1 MIFEGR
7 KLHFSKNEAP
17 SSLVHTSGILIT
29 RWESTKLG
37 KGVEKQ
43 LRDSLGKTVYQTK
56 IRKNVSLAEAPY
68 EAQDIVTYSPK
79 SNGAQDYLAF
89 TEELIESM
97 NH

>member
-1 MIFEGR
+1 M
-7 KLHFSKNEAP
+7 
-17 SSLVHTSGILIT
+17 
-29 RWESTKLG
+29 
-37 KGVEKQ
+37 EKQ

-68 EAQDIVTYSPK
+68 EAQDIVTYAPK

-89 TEELIESM
+89 AEELIESM

>member
-1 MIFEGR
+1 M
-7 KLHFSKNEAP
+7 
-17 SSLVHTSGILIT
+17 
-29 RWESTKLG
+29 
-37 KGVEKQ
+37 
-43 LRDSLGKTVYQTK
+43 RDSLGKTVYQTK

-89 TEELIESM
+89 TDELIESM

>member
-1 MIFEGR
+1 MINNFIVMVKKR
-7 KLHFSKNEAP
+7 LNANAHI
-17 SSLVHTSGILIT
+17 SGILIT

-43 LRDSLGKTVYQTK
+43 LRDSLGDVVYQTK

-68 EAQDIVTYSPK
+68 EAKDIVTYSPK

-89 TEELIESM
+89 TEELLERM
-97 NH
+97 K